1 MWCVRYNP
9 FHDQLLLTASSD
21 ARVLLSSAASVSSE
35 NYNNDDEDA
44 TEAKQMYLL
53 ALFIISYLIQK
64 YFRLADGPLQ
74 WWEHEDSVYCAEWSP
89 AEPWIF
95 ASLSY
100 DGRLLISRVKKSL
113 KYQIML

>member
-1 MWCVRYNP
+1 MRYNP

-35 NYNNDDEDA
+35 YNNDDEDA
-44 TEAKQMYLL
+44 TETKQMYFI
-53 ALFIISYLIQK
+53 ALSLIFVNNQ

-74 WWEHEDSVYCAEWSP
+74 WCEHEDSVYCAEWSP

-100 DGRLLISRVKKSL
+100 DGRLLISPVKKSL
-113 KYQIML
+113 KYLILL